1 MRGAFYIHRNVDLVR
16 FLFSST
22 MHLLFPFIGT
32 FNMQMRNITML
43 FVIILIAI
51 EALVM
56 VFGLSSKKAL

>member
-1 MRGAFYIHRNVDLVR
+1 
-16 FLFSST
+16 